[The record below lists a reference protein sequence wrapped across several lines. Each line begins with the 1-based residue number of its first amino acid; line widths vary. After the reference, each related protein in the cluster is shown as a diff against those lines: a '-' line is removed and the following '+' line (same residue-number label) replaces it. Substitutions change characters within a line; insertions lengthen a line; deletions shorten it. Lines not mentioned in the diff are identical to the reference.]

1 MKRFS
6 EFKFGRIN
14 EQEITLISATNSDS
28 TSIVVSATPPVAGAT
43 NSVEQ
48 SQATDDNT
56 EPVEEKSTGDHV
68 SKFFSKLF
76 ESRQVAHVFH
86 LQVRGDN
93 GSYAAHVALDV
104 YYNTVLGF
112 IDELIEIY
120 QGQYGIIENYDS
132 ITIDD
137 VSKKD
142 KIQYFEELAKSIKED
157 RKCILEE
164 DTHLHNIID
173 EIAALIYKT
182 LYKLKYNK

>member
-6 EFKFGRIN
+6 EFKFKKIN
-14 EQEITLISATNSDS
+14 EQEITLISGTSSDTTN
-28 TSIVVSATPPVAGAT
+28 IVVNGTTITSGAT
-43 NSVEQ
+43 NSVVEQ
-48 SQATDDNT
+48 SPENVEVT
-56 EPVEEKSTGDHV
+56 EEKTVSADNV

-86 LQVRGDN
+86 LQVRGEE
-93 GSYAAHVALDV
+93 GSYAAHVALDT
-104 YYNTVLGF
+104 YYNTALGF

-120 QGQYGIIENYDS
+120 QGQYGIIENYES

-142 KIQYFEELAKSIKED
+142 KVQYFEELAKNVKED
-157 RKCILEE
+157 RKCVLAE

-173 EIAALIYKT
+173 ELVALIYKT